1 MSGWTRRIMWDSPE
15 RPRLEA
21 SPGFLL
27 LLGVLYW
34 LDEGVDLLPWG
45 LLACAV
51 HELGHVAAAL
61 AHGGRVE
68 RLSLTAIGAELFFS
82 YRTPLTY
89 GQDSLVALAGP
100 AANLLLGGL
109 FFALDRQLPTVLSLG
124 IGAFNLLPILPLD
137 GGRVLYGLLA
147 DKLDPDWADRLLTAS
162 AGCLVGLLA
171 GIGAIA
177 AACFANVT
185 LLLTALWLLVRVL
198 RHGGREAAYGHKRPA
213 PREK

>member
-1 MSGWTRRIMWDSPE
+1 MWGFPD
-15 RPRLEA
+15 RPRLEV

-34 LDEGVDLLPWG
+34 LDEGVGFLLWG

-51 HELGHVAAAL
+51 HELGHVASAL
-61 AHGGRVE
+61 AFGGRTE
-68 RLSLTAIGAELFFS
+68 RLALTVVGAELTFS
-82 YRTPLTY
+82 YRAPLTY

-109 FFALDRQLPTVLSLG
+109 FFSLDRHLPAVLSLCV
-124 IGAFNLLPILPLD
+124 GAFNLLPILPLD

-147 DKLDPDWADRLLTAS
+147 DKLDPDWADRLLTAT

-171 GIGAIA
+171 GAGVIA
-177 AACFANVT
+177 AAHYANVT
-185 LLLTALWLLVRVL
+185 LLITTLWLLIRVL
-198 RHGGREAAYGHKRPA
+198 RRGGQGTVSAGKRSA
-213 PREK
+213 RRGK

>member
-1 MSGWTRRIMWDSPE
+1 MWGSPD

-27 LLGVLYW
+27 LLGTLYW
-34 LDEGVDLLPWG
+34 LDEGVGLLLWG

-61 AHGGRVE
+61 ILGGRAE
-68 RLSLTAIGAELFFS
+68 RLSLTAVGAELSFS
-82 YRTPLTY
+82 YRAPLSY
-89 GQDSLVALAGP
+89 GRDSFVALAGP

-109 FFALDRQLPTVLSLG
+109 FFLLDLRLPAMLSLG

-147 DKLDPDWADRLLTAS
+147 EKLDPDWADRLLTAA

-171 GIGAIA
+171 GAGVIA
-177 AACFANVT
+177 AVHYANVT
-185 LLLTALWLLVRVL
+185 LLLTALWLLGRVL
-198 RHGGREAAYGHKRPA
+198 RHGGQGAGSGGQHPVRRAK
-213 PREK
+213 

>member
-1 MSGWTRRIMWDSPE
+1 MWGFPD
-15 RPRLEA
+15 RLRWEV

-34 LDEGVDLLPWG
+34 LDEGVGLLLWG
-45 LLACAV
+45 LLACAA

-61 AHGGRVE
+61 ALGGRAE
-68 RLSLTAIGAELFFS
+68 RLSLTVVGAELSFS
-82 YRTPLTY
+82 YRAPLTY

-109 FFALDRQLPTVLSLG
+109 FFALDRQLPAVLSLG

-147 DKLDPDWADRLLTAS
+147 EKLDQDWANRLLTAT

-171 GIGAIA
+171 GVGVIA
-177 AACFANVT
+177 AVHYANVT
-185 LLLTALWLLVRVL
+185 LLLTALWLLAGVL
-198 RHGGREAAYGHKRPA
+198 RRGGPGAGSAGKGAVRRGK
-213 PREK
+213 